1 MYVGEQH
8 GGTGKAEKH
17 VSPSVYPYQ
26 WRGTGPDLI
35 AAWDACVCL
44 SQDVLFNLLCIG
56 GLSLFQPLV
65 IRYVS
70 NSHMLLLAHTKH
82 RLGSEVV

>member
-1 MYVGEQH
+1 MYFGAQH

-17 VSPSVYPYQ
+17 VLLSVYPYQ

-44 SQDVLFNLLCIG
+44 TQDVLINLLCIG
-56 GLSLFQPLV
+56 GLSRFQPMV

-70 NSHMLLLAHTKH
+70 NSHMLLFDTCKA
-82 RLGSEVV
+82 

>member
-1 MYVGEQH
+1 MYVGAQQ

-35 AAWDACVCL
+35 AA
-44 SQDVLFNLLCIG
+44 
-56 GLSLFQPLV
+56 
-65 IRYVS
+65 
-70 NSHMLLLAHTKH
+70 
-82 RLGSEVV
+82 

>member
-1 MYVGEQH
+1 MYVGAQQ

-17 VSPSVYPYQ
+17 VLPSVYPYQ

-44 SQDVLFNLLCIG
+44 SQDVLISLLCIG
-56 GLSLFQPLV
+56 GLSRFQPMV

-70 NSHMLLLAHTKH
+70 NLHMLLLARAKH
-82 RLGSEVV
+82 RLGAEVI